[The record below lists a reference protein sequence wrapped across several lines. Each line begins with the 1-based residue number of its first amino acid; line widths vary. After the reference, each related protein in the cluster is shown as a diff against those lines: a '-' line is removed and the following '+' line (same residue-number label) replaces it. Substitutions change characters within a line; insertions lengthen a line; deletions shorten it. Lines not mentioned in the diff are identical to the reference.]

1 MTGFRTRF
9 EDLPSEF
16 AVFPL
21 PGALLLPKG
30 RLPLNIFEP
39 RYLAMTE
46 DSLANSRMFA
56 MIQPNPALPET
67 PNGPSLFRVG
77 CLGRLSSFSET
88 DDGRLLI
95 TLTGLA
101 RFSIASEIDM
111 RHGYRRV
118 IGDFSSYRA
127 DMNPPEDVTIDRE
140 GLLDALRGY
149 FARRDIDP
157 NWDTINRLP
166 DEALVVTDS
175 ALERAESGIENLGM
189 AATRSGK
196 PASGLRASTEA
207 MPATNN
213 EYGPPGGRIMQ
224 ALQEA
229 GGRLDVGTLFK
240 SSGFKVADGVSAGER
255 FYEALREAEQIGLV
269 AEDRAGEAV
278 EVVLSSLRAS

>member
-1 MTGFRTRF
+1 VYLSDFRFVPTEKATNPRHFLEDRDILITRLSGTAEYVGNLGVVRELGKRRIQFPDRLFRTR
-9 EDLPSEF
+9 
-16 AVFPL
+16 
-21 PGALLLPKG
+21 ALDPASTDFLELAFQSTSVRQQVANLIRSATGQK
-30 RLPLNIFEP
+30 RLAIS
-39 RYLAMTE
+39 
-46 DSLANSRMFA
+46 D
-56 MIQPNPALPET
+56 
-67 PNGPSLFRVG
+67 V
-77 CLGRLSSFSET
+77 
-88 DDGRLLI
+88 
-95 TLTGLA
+95 
-101 RFSIASEIDM
+101 SEI
-111 RHGYRRV
+111 RIPV
-118 IGDFSSYRA
+118 
-127 DMNPPEDVTIDRE
+127 PPEDERDRVVVHASR
-140 GLLDALRGY
+140 LLDVIASLG
-149 FARRDIDP
+149 ARSGSAQA
-157 NWDTINRLP
+157 RLEQIRP
-166 DEALVVTDS
+166 LSRRLAQDEALVVTDS